1 VEQSLHV
8 SIKTA
13 LQAKLLQRLQQ
24 KRSLMDAQ
32 IVQQQHGHQEEKSHV
47 KIKTALQA
55 KLLQRL
61 EQKRLLMDAQIVQF

>member
-32 IVQQQHGHQEEKSHV
+32 IVQQQPSLQEEQNLNVPIKS
-47 KIKTALQA
+47 ALQA

-61 EQKRLLMDAQIVQF
+61 EQQLQLTDAKIV